1 MLLQKECMSRITGTV
16 ISLHGDGKAGR
27 STKMCTSRMS
37 FVKGWD
43 GLSEI
48 IERDYI
54 ERHRC
59 ILVCLV
65 IKLIPRSS

>member
-1 MLLQKECMSRITGTV
+1 MSRITGTV

-48 IERDYI
+48 IEII
-54 ERHRC
+54 E
-59 ILVCLV
+59 
-65 IKLIPRSS
+65 

>member
-1 MLLQKECMSRITGTV
+1 MSRITGTV

-48 IERDYI
+48 IEIIERDYI